1 MDILPTE
8 MSCACEHKK
17 LGSDLDRIRRLAKA
31 IAKMEQCTVAIVRND
46 DGTYGF
52 CAIKENITIT
62 KPIVE
67 YISEY

>member
-1 MDILPTE
+1 

-31 IAKMEQCTVAIVRND
+31 LAQMEEKTVAIVQNG
-46 DGTYGF
+46 DGTYGV
-52 CAIKENITIT
+52 CVVSDNIN
-62 KPIVE
+62 KPIIE

>member
-1 MDILPTE
+1 

-17 LGSDLDRIRRLAKA
+17 LGSDLDRIRKLAKA
-31 IAKMEQCTVAIVRND
+31 YAQMEQTTVAIVQNA

-52 CAIKENITIT
+52 CSFSDNIT

>member
-1 MDILPTE
+1 

-17 LGSDLDRIRRLAKA
+17 MGGDLDRIRRLAKA
-31 IAKMEQCTVAIVRND
+31 FAQMEQKTVAIVRNS

-52 CAIKENITIT
+52 CVLSEKII
-62 KPIVE
+62 KPIIE

>member
-1 MDILPTE
+1 

-17 LGSDLDRIRRLAKA
+17 LGSDLDRIRKLAKA
-31 IAKMEQCTVAIVRND
+31 FAQMEQKTVAITQND

-52 CAIKENITIT
+52 CVLSDEIS
-62 KPIVE
+62 KPIIE

>member
-1 MDILPTE
+1 

-31 IAKMEQCTVAIVRND
+31 YAEMEQTTVAIVRNS

-52 CAIKENITIT
+52 CALSDNIT
-62 KPIVE
+62 KPIIE

>member
-1 MDILPTE
+1 

-17 LGSDLDRIRRLAKA
+17 LGSEYGRIRNLAKA
-31 IAKMEQCTVAIVRND
+31 YARMEDTTVAIYSNP

-52 CAIKENITIT
+52 CNASVEIS

-67 YISEY
+67 YITQY

>member
-1 MDILPTE
+1 

-17 LGSDLDRIRRLAKA
+17 LGSDLDRIRGLAKKFA
-31 IAKMEQCTVAIVRND
+31 QMEQTTVAIVQNS

-52 CAIKENITIT
+52 CSFSEKIT
-62 KPIVE
+62 KPIIE

>member
-1 MDILPTE
+1 

-17 LGSDLDRIRRLAKA
+17 MGSDLDRIRRLAKA
-31 IAKMEQCTVAIVRND
+31 FAQMEHKTVAIVQNN

-52 CAIKENITIT
+52 CALSDKII
-62 KPIVE
+62 KPIIE